1 MSYAVEYE
9 KRYLMTDIIRVAG
22 AQIDI
27 QLGDKADNLRK
38 AIDCCRAAADQGA
51 RIVIFPELTL
61 TGYNFADH
69 AAIPR
74 LAESVP
80 GPATSEIRRT
90 CRDLDILVL
99 FGLIERAESEFYNSA
114 VLVDRRG
121 VAGIYRKIHLP
132 YLGSDRFLT
141 PGNLPFTV
149 CQTPYGRLGWIICY
163 DGSFPECARV
173 LALQGAEMVVLC
185 TNWPDDPDSACS
197 REHVSRARAV
207 ENHVYYLAV
216 NRVGEER
223 GVRFLGRSLF
233 VDCDGSTLAEGAAD
247 REEIIYADVD
257 LDRARDRRIVFEAG
271 KYEMDRM
278 KQRRPEFY
286 RPICK
291 VPGE

>member
-1 MSYAVEYE
+1 
-9 KRYLMTDIIRVAG
+9 MTDIVRVAG

-27 QLGDKADNLRK
+27 KLADKAGNLRK
-38 AIDCCRAAADQGA
+38 ALDCCREAAEKGA
-51 RIVIFPELTL
+51 RIIIFPELTL
-61 TGYNFADH
+61 TGYNVDDH
-69 AAIPR
+69 AEIPP

-80 GPATSEIRRT
+80 GPATAEIQKI

-99 FGLIERAESEFYNSA
+99 FGLIEQGGNGSEFFNSA
-114 VLVDRRG
+114 ALIDRGG

-132 YLGSDRFLT
+132 YLGGDRFLT
-141 PGNLPFTV
+141 PGDRPFNV
-149 CQTPYGRLGWIICY
+149 CETRYGRIGWIICY

-173 LALQGAEMVVLC
+173 LALQGADMVALC

-197 REHVSRARAV
+197 REYVSRARAV

-233 VDCDGSTLAEGAAD
+233 VDCDGSTLAEGSPD
-247 REEIIYADVD
+247 REEIIYADID
-257 LDRARDRRIVFEAG
+257 LDRARDRQIVFEAG

-278 KQRRPEFY
+278 AQRRPEYY
-286 RPICK
+286 RPICE
-291 VPGE
+291 VPDTG